1 MLLTIVDGVLSIY
14 EIRKGKRT
22 LTSVL
27 SLIEGEEEK
36 IWDLLG
42 LFGRAKANTPHM
54 GLFLEVVYNQYG
66 VQDSLCFISSAVI
79 CRLLNNNI
87 NLTYS

>member
-1 MLLTIVDGVLSIY
+1 MRKSYHRNRNFLLFVLLTIVDGVLSIY

-42 LFGRAKANTPHM
+42 LFGRAKANTPHS
-54 GLFLEVVYNQYG
+54 N
-66 VQDSLCFISSAVI
+66 
-79 CRLLNNNI
+79 LLTI
-87 NLTYS
+87 RIGIW